1 MNLEYIKTLSPKLGR
16 KKQVLQVVAK
26 EGGYWIYNLEF
37 VFSYEEW
44 FALNWHV
51 NGQNNTQ

>member
-1 MNLEYIKTLSPKLGR
+1 MNLEYMKTLSPKLGR

-26 EGGYWIYNLEF
+26 GGYCIYNLEF

-44 FALNWHV
+44 FALTLRLPDF
-51 NGQNNTQ
+51 GI